1 MQLFLVCWGVF
12 SSAIGAFFSSFG
24 SSGVCWLFSRSDM
37 QSACSLW
44 QAVVLI
50 MRWST
55 FFFFSSTASS
65 ACCLCKLRYLALLF
79 ICLVFVCCSLPLVVL
94 SVCSVTLFLLS
105 YTWFLLFFL
114 FVGSP
119 GCSLYPLRI
128 FFSSLHLLGLFWF
141 TFFLFLS
148 SFGCFQ
154 CVCWF
159 CFRSDLQ
166 SVCPLSV
173 WRLFSSC
180 VRPLSFSLRPLVY
193 LLVASIGCV
202 ILFLVCMVHMADILS
217 VLWFI

>member
-12 SSAIGAFFSSFG
+12 SPAIGAFFSSFG

-128 FFSSLHLLGLFWF
+128 FFLHFICSVFFGLRSFCFWVHLVVSNVSVGSVFDLICNLCVLSVSGGCSHRVLGH
-141 TFFLFLS
+141 FLFL
-148 SFGCFQ
+148 F
-154 CVCWF
+154 
-159 CFRSDLQ
+159 
-166 SVCPLSV
+166 
-173 WRLFSSC
+173 
-180 VRPLSFSLRPLVY
+180 
-193 LLVASIGCV
+193 
-202 ILFLVCMVHMADILS
+202 VH
-217 VLWFI
+217 

>member
-12 SSAIGAFFSSFG
+12 SPAIGAFFSSFG

-119 GCSLYPLRI
+119 GCSLYSLRI
-128 FFSSLHLLGLFWF
+128 FFFNSFARS
-141 TFFLFLS
+141 FL
-148 SFGCFQ
+148 
-154 CVCWF
+154 VY
-159 CFRSDLQ
+159 
-166 SVCPLSV
+166 VLSV
-173 WRLFSSC
+173 FEFIWLFPMCLLVLFSIWSAIC
-180 VRPLSFSLRPLVY
+180 VSSQCLAVVL
-193 LLVASIGCV
+193 I
-202 ILFLVCMVHMADILS
+202 VC
-217 VLWFI
+217 